1 MANQHNPKVVFLRVT
16 DNQTK
21 LRRITTTAQLH
32 FEKGE
37 RVLILVPNDKAASF
51 IDDLLWSSPKE
62 SFLPHSYALNDCD
75 EQIAITHGDEN
86 LNKATIAINL
96 CRESIKNPERFERIY
111 ELYDQSEE
119 AKEKLSKQKILD
131 YQKLGCHLI

>member
-1 MANQHNPKVVFLRVT
+1 MFFNLEAAAKSPSESASAR
-16 DNQTK
+16 
-21 LRRITTTAQLH
+21 
-32 FEKGE
+32 
-37 RVLILVPNDKAASF
+37 KATPF
-51 IDDLLWSSPKE
+51 
-62 SFLPHSYALNDCD
+62 ALNDCD

-86 LNKATIAINL
+86 INKARVAINL
-96 CRESIKNPERFERIY
+96 CRESTKNPERFERIY